1 MDPGP
6 TSGRLDERGISTI
19 QFVLASALAMVLF
32 LALAN
37 LVVVQYGR
45 GALRSAVEQGARAGS
60 VGGVAV
66 CEARARDVIADL
78 IGGRMSDGAALT
90 CALDGTDV
98 VASASVTFESWT
110 PLTPDFEFTT
120 SARAVGE
127 P

>member
-6 TSGRLDERGISTI
+6 TPGRLDERGIGTI
-19 QFVLASALAMVLF
+19 QFVLASALAMALF

-37 LVVVQYGR
+37 LVVIQYGR

-60 VGGVAV
+60 VGGVAL
-66 CEARARDVIADL
+66 CEARGREVIADL
-78 IGGRMSDGAALT
+78 IGGRMSDGAVLT

-98 VASASVTFESWT
+98 VASASATFVSWT
-110 PLTPDFEFTT
+110 PLMDDFDFTT
-120 SARAVGE
+120 SARSVGE

>member
-1 MDPGP
+1 MDSDPA
-6 TSGRLDERGISTI
+6 SGGLDERGVGTI

-60 VGGVAV
+60 VGGVAM
-66 CEARARDVIADL
+66 CETRGREVIADL
-78 IGGRMSDGAALT
+78 IGGRMSDDATLT
-90 CALDGTDV
+90 CALDETDV
-98 VASASVTFESWT
+98 VASISVTFQSWT
-110 PLTPDFEFTT
+110 PLTPDFSFTT
-120 SARAVGE
+120 SARSVGE